1 MSEPVA
7 TDFATRRRSQLFDE
21 LLAMFLAE
29 GFAHLTLDTLAARLH
44 CSKSTLYTLAP
55 GKGELVRV
63 TTIEFFRRATA
74 AVEAAVAVVSSPR
87 AQITAYLSAVGDA
100 LADASPQFLTDLE
113 AFAPAREAY
122 EQNTA
127 IAARRVQEL
136 IDAGVAAG
144 QFREVHAVFA
154 ADLATSTMVRI
165 QQGHVRR
172 ATGLDDAGA
181 YRELAAILTAGIS
194 V

>member
-1 MSEPVA
+1 MSDAAA
-7 TDFATRRRSQLFDE
+7 TDFATQRRSQLFDE
-21 LLAMFLAE
+21 LLAMFLTE
-29 GFAHLTLDTLAARLH
+29 GFAHFTLDAIAARLH
-44 CSKSTLYTLAP
+44 CSKSTLYTLAAS
-55 GKGELVRV
+55 KGDLVRA
-63 TTIEFFRRATA
+63 TTIYFFRRATDD
-74 AVEAAVAVVSSPR
+74 VEAAVAAVDSPR
-87 AQITAYLSAVGDA
+87 AQVSAYLTAVGDA
-100 LADASPQFLTDLE
+100 LAAASPQFLADLA

-127 IAARRVQEL
+127 IAADRVKAL

-144 QFREVHAVFA
+144 EFRAVHAVFA
-154 ADLATSTMVRI
+154 ADLATATMVRI
-165 QQGHVRR
+165 QQGAVRT